1 MQPDV
6 AQFNLSGLL
15 PDLTV
20 SKSAKSGFVPTQ
32 VKSAVL
38 RLACLL
44 AAAATCMAGLPAL
57 SQSTAQAH
65 SVQGGASA
73 NPPATP
79 LKITLVRITLNG
91 AIRRA
96 KAINPA
102 YRLARTTAEVAAE
115 TSKQERD
122 LNLPSVNYN
131 TQYLYTQGN
140 GTPVGRFIANNA
152 VHEYIAQGNAHET
165 ISAAQ
170 IAQYRS
176 STAAAALARDQAEM
190 AARGLVVTVV
200 SSYATLAAAQ
210 EKLQTLT
217 QAEAAAR
224 TFLETTQEL
233 EQGGE
238 VAKAD
243 VIKAEIQLDDSR
255 VALENAQAL
264 EQEDETALALLVFS
278 DLNQPFELAE
288 NPGETL
294 ALPSLA
300 QAEAMAQN
308 HNPAIQA
315 AKDARRSTR
324 DSVTAARFGYL
335 PTLTLDYFYGIDATH
350 FATWS
355 PDPSGRIRNLG
366 YSAWAQL
373 NLPIWNWGETHS
385 RVKQAEALNQQAAV
399 ELSFANRKLASDL
412 KRLYQDAKSAKEEIQ
427 IRRSAA
433 SRAVESRSLTLL
445 QYKAGQATAL
455 EVVNAEDTVSLERN
469 ALADAETRYAVAI
482 ANLSTLTGSL

>member
-6 AQFNLSGLL
+6 AQRNFSDLRS
-15 PDLTV
+15 DLTV
-20 SKSAKSGFVPTQ
+20 RKTSKSNSVPAGTP
-32 VKSAVL
+32 SAAL
-38 RLACLL
+38 RLGCLLMAFAACLAAQTGL
-44 AAAATCMAGLPAL
+44 A
-57 SQSTAQAH
+57 QSSNSAPGTRGNTPTAQA
-65 SVQGGASA
+65 
-73 NPPATP
+73 PAP
-79 LKITLVRITLNG
+79 LKITLDEAL
-91 AIRRA
+91 RRA
-96 KAINPA
+96 KAINPT
-102 YRLARTTAEVAAE
+102 YHLAQTTAKVAAE
-115 TSKQERD
+115 ASKQARD
-122 LNLPSVNYN
+122 INLPTISYN
-131 TQYLYTQGN
+131 SQYLYTQGN
-140 GTPVGRFIANNA
+140 GTLVGRFIANNA
-152 VHEYIAQGNAHET
+152 VHEYLAQGDVHEL

-176 STAAAALARDQAEM
+176 SNAAAALARDQAEI

-200 SSYATLAAAQ
+200 TSYATLAAAQ

-217 QAEAAAR
+217 NAEAAAR
-224 TFLETTQEL
+224 TFLQTTQEL

-238 VAKAD
+238 VARAD
-243 VIKAEIQLDDSR
+243 VVKAEIQLDDSR
-255 VALENAQAL
+255 VALENAQAI

-278 DLNQPFELAE
+278 DLNQPFTLAE

-300 QAEAMAQN
+300 QAETMARN
-308 HNPAIQA
+308 HNPSIQA
-315 AKDARRSTR
+315 AKDARRATSE
-324 DSVTAARFGYL
+324 SVTAARFGYL

-355 PDPSGRIRNLG
+355 PDPSGRIKNLG

-385 RVKQAEALNQQAAV
+385 KVKQAEALHQQATL
-399 ELSFANRKLASDL
+399 ELSFANRKLGSDL
-412 KRLYQDAKSAKEEIQ
+412 KRLYQDARSAKVEIQ

-482 ANLSTLTGSL
+482 ANLSTLTGTL